1 MAVSLKTRCIVWA
14 KAAGRCQF
22 PGCNNVLIGDLQA
35 GNDTLN
41 AGYVAHIVAEK
52 PGGPRGHPVRSPEL
66 ADDPKNLMLM
76 CDPHH
81 RLIDRDEVADYP
93 EARLL
98 QIKHDC
104 EVRVELATSI
114 SPDQASHV
122 VRYAARI
129 GHNEGAVG
137 FTKCREAMLPD
148 FYPANHTPVDFSMT
162 GVDMADN
169 EPGYFQAQAQNLE
182 RQFNAKLRGEVE
194 RQAVNHISVF
204 ALAPIPL
211 LMELGRLISD
221 ITPAEIHQPHR
232 EPSGWKWANSG
243 NRLDFEITKP
253 DNLKGPVAL
262 KLGVSSHISDERIS
276 AVLGEEVSIWS
287 LSVTQPH
294 NDCMRY
300 REDLEV
306 FRSNARGILAAI
318 KHSHGEKEVINVFPA
333 LPVSAAIEFGRIW
346 MPKAD
351 LPIRI
356 YDQSRVDDGFI
367 YRLSLGER

>member
-22 PGCNNVLIGDLQA
+22 PGCNKVLIGDLQA

>member
-1 MAVSLKTRCIVWA
+1 
-14 KAAGRCQF
+14 
-22 PGCNNVLIGDLQA
+22 
-35 GNDTLN
+35 
-41 AGYVAHIVAEK
+41 
-52 PGGPRGHPVRSPEL
+52 
-66 ADDPKNLMLM
+66 MLM

-104 EVRVELATSI
+104 EARVELATSI

-148 FYPANHTPVDFSMT
+148 FYPANHTPIDLSMT

-194 RQAVNHISVF
+194 RQTVNHISVF

>member
-22 PGCNNVLIGDLQA
+22 PGCNKVLIGDLQA

-81 RLIDRDEVADYP
+81 RLIDRDELDNYP
-93 EARLL
+93 EMRLL
-98 QIKHDC
+98 QIKHEC
-104 EVRVELATSI
+104 ETRVELATSL
-114 SPDQASHV
+114 SPDKASHV
-122 VRYAARI
+122 VRYAATI
-129 GHNEGAVG
+129 GQNEGAVG
-137 FTKCREAMLPD
+137 FTKCREVMLPD
-148 FYPANHTPVDFSMT
+148 FYPANRTPIDFSMS
-162 GVDMADN
+162 GLDMADN
-169 EPGYFQAQAQNLE
+169 EPGYFKAQARNLE
-182 RQFNAKLRGEVE
+182 RQFNARLRGEVE
-194 RQAVNHISVF
+194 RQTVNHISVF

-243 NRLDFEITKP
+243 DRLAFEITKP
-253 DNLKGPVAL
+253 ANLKGPVAL
-262 KLGVSSHISDERIS
+262 KLGVSSHISDERIR
-276 AVLGEEVSIWS
+276 AVLGDEVSIWS

-306 FRSNARGILAAI
+306 FRSQARSMLAAI
-318 KHSHGEKEVINVFPA
+318 KQAHGENETINVVPA

-356 YDQSRVDDGFI
+356 YDQSRADGGFI
-367 YRLSLGER
+367 YSLSLGEG